1 MAQRDYSKGKLYKL
15 VSDFTEK
22 TYVGGTIK
30 ELSVRKSEHE
40 TGCDRWI
47 NEKPNSPYVSSF
59 ELLKLGECRIELLEN
74 FPCNNRRE
82 LEERERYWIEHTP
95 NCVNKVIPFR
105 TAEEKRER
113 MQKYNQKYDAEY
125 YILNRESMLE
135 RAKEYYIL
143 NKESKIERAKEY
155 YILNKERILE
165 RAKEYYIL
173 NREKSLQRVTEKITC
188 ECGVIICRGSKARH
202 SRTQKHIE
210 AMKTHSAKI

>member
-1 MAQRDYSKGKLYKL
+1 MAQHDYSKGKLYKL
-15 VSDFTEK
+15 VSDFTEQV
-22 TYVGGTIK
+22 YVGGTIQ

-82 LEERERYWIEHTP
+82 LDERERYWIENTP

-105 TAEEKRER
+105 TAEELRER
-113 MQKYNQKYDAEY
+113 RQKYKAE
-125 YILNRESMLE
+125 N
-135 RAKEYYIL
+135 YIL
-143 NKESKIERAKEY
+143 NKESISQSKKEY

-165 RAKEYYIL
+165 SKKEYYILNKERILESRKENYIL

-188 ECGVIICRGSKARH
+188 ECGVIICRGTKARH

-210 AMKTHSAKI
+210 AIKTHSAIKTG

>member
-1 MAQRDYSKGKLYKL
+1 MAQHDYSKGKLYKL

-82 LEERERYWIEHTP
+82 LDERERYWIENTP

-105 TAEEKRER
+105 TAEELRER
-113 MQKYNQKYDAEY
+113 RQKHDQKYKAEY
-125 YILNRESMLE
+125 YILNKEKISQRSKENYILNKESISQSK
-135 RAKEYYIL
+135 KEYYIL
-143 NKESKIERAKEY
+143 NKEKIRH
-155 YILNKERILE
+155 
-165 RAKEYYIL
+165 
-173 NREKSLQRVTEKITC
+173 RVIEKITC
-188 ECGVIICRGSKARH
+188 DCCGAIISRGNKSYH

-210 AMKTHSAKI
+210 AIKTHSAIKTG

>member
-1 MAQRDYSKGKLYKL
+1 MAQHDFSKGKLYKL
-15 VSDFTEK
+15 VSDFTEQV
-22 TYVGGTIK
+22 YVGGTIQ

-40 TGCDRWI
+40 KGCDRWI

-113 MQKYNQKYDAEY
+113 MQKYNQKYDAEN
-125 YILNRESMLE
+125 YILNKESISQSK
-135 RAKEYYIL
+135 KEYYIL
-143 NKESKIERAKEY
+143 NKESISQSKKEY
-155 YILNKERILE
+155 YILNKEKIRH
-165 RAKEYYIL
+165 
-173 NREKSLQRVTEKITC
+173 RVIEKITC
-188 ECGVIICRGSKARH
+188 DCCGAIISRGNKSH
-202 SRTQKHIE
+202 HERTQKHIE
-210 AMKTHSAKI
+210 AIKTHSAIKTG